1 MSNSSQETKGKVAIP
16 SLIDMLK
23 AGVHFGHITSKW
35 HPKMQRF
42 IFASRSGVHIIN
54 LEITRDQLETATKLV
69 TDTVAKGGTVLFVGT
84 KKQIQEDVKKLA
96 MSVNMPYIHERWIG
110 GLLTNFGIIS
120 KMIKRHRELG
130 LIIET
135 ENYGDITKK
144 ERLELQREYARLSS
158 VIGGIVSLNKIPDV
172 IFLIDVRKEKTAVR
186 EANKVGVPIIGICD
200 TNTNPELVQ
209 YPVAANDDAVGS
221 VQLMLKI
228 MGDAVLAG
236 QAMVG
241 QAVAPEASAPVK
253 SVAKAVKKEEPAPVL
268 EESPAAVSAK

>member
-236 QAMVG
+236 QAMIG

-253 SVAKAVKKEEPAPVL
+253 PVAKAVKKEEPAPVL
-268 EESPAAVSAK
+268 EESAAAVSAK